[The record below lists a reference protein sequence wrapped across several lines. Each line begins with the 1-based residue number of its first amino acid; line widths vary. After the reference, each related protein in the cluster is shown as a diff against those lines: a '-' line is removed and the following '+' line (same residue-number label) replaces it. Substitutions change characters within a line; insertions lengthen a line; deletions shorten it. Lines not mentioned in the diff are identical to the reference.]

1 MWNKKPLVFASFCLA
16 FASVYTVSASD
27 IDITAKASLEDL
39 LPLMSVE
46 QKVGQ
51 VIQAE
56 IKEISPK
63 QLRRYGIGSV
73 LNGGGSHP
81 SGRKNASVDD
91 WLSLADD
98 YFDAGLT
105 LSDGTH
111 IAPVWGT
118 DAVHGH
124 NNVMGATL
132 YPHNI
137 GLGAARDFTLVEAIG
152 AATARE
158 VRATGIDWIF
168 APTVAV
174 AQDFRWGRT
183 YESFHSNP
191 QVVSKMGAALVR
203 GIESE
208 GIAATAKHFVG
219 DGATQGGV
227 DQGNV
232 IGTTESIKTPHIDAY
247 AGVFAER
254 VPSVMASFNS
264 LNGRKVHGSKAL
276 LTELLRDDLGFTG
289 MVVSDWN
296 GIGQVAGCTNKSCV
310 QAFNAGIDM
319 IMAPQDWRALQRNMV
334 RQVESGE
341 ISMARLDEAV
351 LRVLAFKQRYGL
363 INGQSPSD
371 RSSNELRLMVGSRE
385 HRELGREAVRK
396 SLVLLKN
403 DGVLPIRGRARVAI
417 VGEGAE
423 NIAMQSGGWT
433 LTWQGR
439 QNNNDDFPGATS
451 IRAGMKA
458 ALESMGGAITADS
471 RDENI
476 DVAVVVFGE
485 QPYAEGQ
492 GDVGTLV
499 YRNGVHDDLRLM
511 RWYREKGIPVVGVFL
526 SGRPMWV
533 NREINAS
540 NAFVA
545 AWLPGSEGA
554 GIADV
559 LVGNADGA
567 VRYDFTGSL
576 PFDWPMQEI
585 NPMDDTLPVDVFAYG
600 TGHGLDYASDGSK
613 VATAVLPETL
623 TKQTMEDTGSVVF
636 RGGTQS
642 PWANYL
648 GDPNNWVLPV
658 SGSTVTGAGNEIAV
672 RNIDVRKQEDARL
685 VTWSGNGNFDS
696 QFYWKTPND
705 RVVDLSRALESGGAL
720 SLVVNIQ
727 SSPVGKVGMRMD
739 CLWPCR
745 GNLDVTKLFKRLP
758 TNQWVRLSFP
768 LACFEEAGVDLTSV
782 NAPVVLV
789 SSRKMSLA
797 IYDVAVVPTP
807 DPDSLVEC

>member
-1 MWNKKPLVFASFCLA
+1 MWTKTPFVLTSFFCALA
-16 FASVYTVSASD
+16 WTLPATSSTSD
-27 IDITAKASLEDL
+27 SEGRTDLEQL
-39 LPLMSVE
+39 IAQMSVE

-63 QLRRYGIGSV
+63 QVRRYAIGSV

-91 WLSLADD
+91 WLSLAEA
-98 YFDAGLT
+98 YFHAGLT

-111 IAPVWGT
+111 IAPIWGT

-132 YPHNI
+132 FPHNI
-137 GLGAARDFTLVEAIG
+137 GLGAAGDVELVESIG

-158 VRATGIDWIF
+158 VKATGIDWIF

-174 AQDFRWGRT
+174 AQDYRWGRT

-191 QVVSKMGAALVR
+191 DIVSAMGGALVR
-203 GIESE
+203 GIESQ

-219 DGATQGGV
+219 DGATRSGV
-227 DQGNV
+227 DQGDV
-232 IGTTESIKTPHIDAY
+232 VGSLESIKAPHIDAY
-247 AGVFAER
+247 AGAFAEN

-264 LNGRKVHGSKAL
+264 LNGQKVHGSKAVL
-276 LTELLRDDLGFTG
+276 SDLLREELGFDG

-296 GIGQVAGCTNKSCV
+296 GIGQVAGCTNESCV
-310 QAFNAGIDM
+310 QAFNSGIDM

-334 RQVESGE
+334 EQVTSGE

-363 INGQSPSD
+363 INGVSPKARTSESVQSS
-371 RSSNELRLMVGSRE
+371 VGSKE
-385 HRELGREAVRK
+385 HRALARTAVRN

-403 DGVLPIRGRARVAI
+403 DGVLPLKGNARIAV
-417 VGEGAE
+417 VGEGADD
-423 NIAMQSGGWT
+423 ITMQSGGWT

-439 QNNNDDFPGATS
+439 ENNNDDFPGATS
-451 IRAGMKA
+451 IRDGIRL
-458 ALESMGGAITADS
+458 ALESMDGAVTADS
-471 RDENI
+471 RDESV
-476 DVAVVVFGE
+476 DAAVVVFGE
-485 QPYAEGQ
+485 EPYAEGQ
-492 GDVGTLV
+492 GDRGTLV
-499 YRNGVHDDLRLM
+499 FRNGPHEDLRLM
-511 RWYREKGIPVVGVFL
+511 RWYREKGIPVVAVFI

-554 GIADV
+554 GVADL
-559 LVGNADGA
+559 LVGDVKGA
-567 VRYDFTGSL
+567 PRYDFTATL
-576 PFDWPMQEI
+576 PFPGPMQEV
-585 NPMDDTLPVDVFAYG
+585 NPMDDSLAVDVYAYKS
-600 TGHGLDYASDGSK
+600 GHGLNYSSNVEQSLASR
-613 VATAVLPETL
+613 LPETL
-623 TKQTMEDTGSVVF
+623 IKAAMDDGAVVF
-636 RGGTQS
+636 RGGTQR
-642 PWANYL
+642 PWKNYL

-658 SGSTVTGAGNEIAV
+658 AGAEASGAGNEITV
-672 RNIDVRKQEDARL
+672 SSIDVRKQEDARL

-705 RVVDLSRALESGGAL
+705 RVVDLSSALEQGGAV
-720 SLVVNIQ
+720 SLVMNMQ
-727 SSPVGKVGMRMD
+727 TSPVGKVGMRMD

-758 TNQWVRLSFP
+758 TKQWVRLSFP

-782 NAPVVLV
+782 NAPFVLV
-789 SSRKMSLA
+789 ASRKMSLA
-797 IYDVAVVPTP
+797 IYDVAVVPNP
-807 DPDSLVEC
+807 DPDSMVDC

>member
-1 MWNKKPLVFASFCLA
+1 MWIKKPFVLASCCLA
-16 FASVYTVSASD
+16 YAWAPFAGASNGSAEPKSV
-27 IDITAKASLEDL
+27 EGL

-56 IKEISPK
+56 IKEISPR
-63 QLRRYGIGSV
+63 QLRRHAIGSV

-81 SGRKNASVDD
+81 AGRKNASVAN
-91 WLSLADD
+91 WLALADD

-105 LSDGTH
+105 LADGTH

-132 YPHNI
+132 FPHNI
-137 GLGAARDFTLVEAIG
+137 GLGAAGDSSLVASIG

-158 VRATGIDWIF
+158 VKATGIDWIF

-183 YESFHSNP
+183 YESFHSDP
-191 QVVSKMGAALVR
+191 SIVSDMGGALVR

-219 DGATQGGV
+219 DGGTIAGV

-232 IGTTESIKTPHIDAY
+232 IGTLETLKTPHIGAY
-247 AGVFAER
+247 AGAFAEG

-264 LNGRKVHGSKAL
+264 INGKKVHGSKAV
-276 LTELLRDDLGFTG
+276 LTDLLRDELGYSG

-296 GIGQVAGCTNKSCV
+296 GIGQVAGCTNESCV

-334 RQVESGE
+334 AQVEAGD
-341 ISMARLDEAV
+341 ISMTRLDEAV
-351 LRVLAFKQRYGL
+351 LRVLKFKDRYGL
-363 INGQSPSD
+363 INGKAPSARITD
-371 RSSNELRLMVGSRE
+371 TLRQTVGSE
-385 HRELGREAVRK
+385 DHRSLARAAVRK

-403 DGVLPIRGRARVAI
+403 DGVLPLRGDARVAV
-417 VGEGAE
+417 VGEGAD
-423 NIAMQSGGWT
+423 NITMQSGGWT

-439 QNNNDDFPGATS
+439 ENNNDDFPGATS
-451 IRAGMKA
+451 IREGLQS
-458 ALESMGGAITADS
+458 ALESMGGSVTADS
-471 RDENI
+471 RDQSV
-476 DVAVVVFGE
+476 DAAVVVFGE

-492 GDVGTLV
+492 GDVGTLAFQ
-499 YRNGVHDDLRLM
+499 NGAHDDLRLM
-511 RWYREKGIPVVGVFL
+511 RWYREQSIPVVGVFI

-554 GIADV
+554 GLADV
-559 LVGNADGA
+559 LVGNPDGSP
-567 VRYDFTGSL
+567 RYDFSGSL
-576 PFDWPMQEI
+576 PFDWPMQEV
-585 NPMDDTLPVDVFAYG
+585 NPMDDTLPVDVFAFNA
-600 TGHGLDYASDGSK
+600 GHGFDYSSHADDA
-613 VATAVLPETL
+613 VATLLPEAFI
-623 TKQTMEDTGSVVF
+623 KQTMDDDGAIVF
-636 RGGTQS
+636 RSGTQA
-642 PWANYL
+642 PWANYV
-648 GDPNNWVLPV
+648 GDPNNWVMPI
-658 SGSTVTGAGNEIAV
+658 SGSEVAGAGNEISV

-705 RVVDLSRALESGGAL
+705 RVVDLSKALEQGGAI
-720 SLVVNIQ
+720 SLVLNMQ

-758 TNQWVRLSFP
+758 TDQWVRLSFP
-768 LACFEEAGVDLTSV
+768 LACFEEAGVDLSNV
-782 NAPVVLV
+782 NAPFVLV

-797 IYDVAVVPTP
+797 IYDVAVVPNP
-807 DPDSLVEC
+807 DPDSMVDC